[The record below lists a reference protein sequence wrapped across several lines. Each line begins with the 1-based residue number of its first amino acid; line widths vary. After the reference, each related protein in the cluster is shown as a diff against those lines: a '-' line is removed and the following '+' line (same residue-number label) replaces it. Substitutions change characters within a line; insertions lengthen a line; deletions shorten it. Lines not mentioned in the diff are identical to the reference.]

1 MSSAYAEIVEA
12 LEDYFIGFHEGDV
25 EALKKIFHP
34 GAHLYAAAEGPLT
47 DRDME
52 QVYEGLRSR
61 PSSASRG
68 FERFDRILSI
78 DQSGPEAAIAKVQIA
93 LGDQLYT
100 DFLNLLRLEDGRWR
114 IVSKVY
120 TGEPRPAAA
129 RREAAE

>member
-1 MSSAYAEIVEA
+1 MSSAYAEIAEA
-12 LEDYFIGFHEGDV
+12 LENYFSGFYEGDV
-25 EALKKIFHP
+25 ETLEKIFHP
-34 GAHLYAAAEGPLT
+34 SAHLYAATEGPLT

-52 QVYEGLRSR
+52 QVYEGVQSR
-61 PSSASRG
+61 QSSASRG

-100 DFLNLLRLEDGRWR
+100 DFLNLLKLDGRWQ
-114 IVSKVY
+114 IISKVY

-129 RREAAE
+129 RQEAAE

>member
-1 MSSAYAEIVEA
+1 MSSAYAEIAEA

-25 EALKKIFHP
+25 ETLKKIFHP
-34 GAHLYAAAEGPLT
+34 SAHLYAATEGPLT
-47 DRDME
+47 DRGME
-52 QVYEGLRSR
+52 QVYEGVRSR
-61 PSSASRG
+61 PSSSARG

-93 LGDQLYT
+93 LGDRLYT
-100 DFLNLLRLEDGRWR
+100 DFLNLLRLDGRWR

-120 TGEPRPAAA
+120 TGEPRPEAA

>member
-1 MSSAYAEIVEA
+1 MSSAYAEIAEA
-12 LEDYFIGFHEGDV
+12 LENYFSGFYEGDV
-25 EALKKIFHP
+25 ETLEKIFHP
-34 GAHLYAAAEGPLT
+34 SAHLYAATEGPLT

-52 QVYEGLRSR
+52 RVYEGVRSR
-61 PSSASRG
+61 QSSASRG

-100 DFLNLLRLEDGRWR
+100 DFLNLLKLDGRWQ
-114 IVSKVY
+114 IISKVY

>member
-1 MSSAYAEIVEA
+1 MSAAYAEIAEA
-12 LEDYFIGFHEGDV
+12 LEDYFTGFYEGDV
-25 EALKKIFHP
+25 EALKKIFHSS
-34 GAHLYAAAEGPLT
+34 AHLYAAMAGPLT
-47 DRDME
+47 DRPME
-52 QVYEGLRSR
+52 QVYEGVRSR

-68 FERFDRILSI
+68 LDRFDRILSI

-100 DFLNLLRLEDGRWR
+100 DFLNLLKLDGRWR